1 LSTLLASP
9 QLQHIY
15 HVTLGFQD
23 SFLLTWRDTKGQD
36 RIDSAGLPTELTNFL
51 LARNPQRQL
60 TRNIPQLR
68 GTLGPSTAS
77 FFVHDTAAYLWMDIP
92 PALLSAL
99 ESRIKNGGWTDPPR
113 IVALGADAAFLLVT
127 AQHAATWDLDA
138 YPGLT
143 AKLNHSRTQAHGL
156 ADLHNVILHAY
167 RYNAFITQ
175 TKTGSLMHEN
185 PPPHALSAM
194 ESMAEPMKQDSKF
207 AARPVLD
214 RRVPSRHVLER
225 HAFER
230 ETEASPPP
238 PPPRRPSTLQQ
249 RAQVRREWSEHRQQ
263 FSAQAQGLKLSL
275 SLSISAGGLARMLG

>member
-1 LSTLLASP
+1 M
-9 QLQHIY
+9 
-15 HVTLGFQD
+15 TLGFED

-36 RIDSAGLPTELTNFL
+36 RIDSAGLPAELTNFL
-51 LARNPQRQL
+51 FARNPQRQL
-60 TRNIPQLR
+60 TRNIPQIR
-68 GTLGPSTAS
+68 CTLGPYNAS

-92 PALLSAL
+92 PGLLRAL
-99 ESRIKNGGWTDPPR
+99 ESRIKNGSWTDPPR
-113 IVALGADAAFLLVT
+113 IVALGADHTFLLIT
-127 AQHAATWDLDA
+127 AQHAATWDLDT

-143 AKLNHSRTQAHGL
+143 AKLNHSRTQSRGL

-175 TKTGSLMHEN
+175 TKAGSLMHEN
-185 PPPHALSAM
+185 PPPHALSAVQ
-194 ESMAEPMKQDSKF
+194 SMVEPVKHDSKT
-207 AARPVLD
+207 ATRPTLD
-214 RRVPSRHVLER
+214 GRVPSRHVLER

-230 ETEASPPP
+230 ETDAPL
-238 PPPRRPSTLQQ
+238 PPRRPSTLQQ